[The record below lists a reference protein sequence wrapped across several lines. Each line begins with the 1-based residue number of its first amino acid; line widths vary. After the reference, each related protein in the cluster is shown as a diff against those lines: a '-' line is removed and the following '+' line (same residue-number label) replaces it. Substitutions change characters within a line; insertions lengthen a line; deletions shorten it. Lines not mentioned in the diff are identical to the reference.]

1 MPLDIDERTH
11 LLNSD
16 DSEGQILTTAVTSDK
31 EHRKE
36 RDSKGSLLIRLVL
49 MLLAVVILSVLA
61 RIPLSVFSLH
71 PFFMTIFVILLTEGI
86 ATLQPTHTKNEKH
99 QGLKRHAIIQIV
111 AFLLGLL
118 GFSAIF
124 YNKVIS
130 NKSHFTSG
138 HGKLGVSVI
147 LYLIAQFLFGLVC
160 AYIPGLA
167 PAVKKLWKYHRL
179 TGYIF
184 LSLVW
189 INVIL
194 GLQADYIVD
203 NSWLI
208 PSSFLLSNWSFL
220 VVVFIILGV
229 ALRIRPYKLKGQV
242 QFSH

>member
-1 MPLDIDERTH
+1 MSLDINESTH

-31 EHRKE
+31 KNQKE
-36 RDSKGSLLIRLVL
+36 RDTNGLLLIRLVL
-49 MLLAVVILSVLA
+49 VLLAVVVLSVLA

-71 PFFMTIFVILLTEGI
+71 PFFMTMFIIFLTEGI
-86 ATLQPTHTKNEKH
+86 ATLQPTHTKNEKY
-99 QGLKRHAIIQIV
+99 QGLKRHAIIQLV
-111 AFLLGLL
+111 AFLFGLF

-124 YNKVIS
+124 YNKVLS

-147 LYLIAQFLFGLVC
+147 LYLISQLLFGLVC
-160 AYIPGLA
+160 AYVPGLS

-189 INVIL
+189 VTAVF
-194 GLQADYIVD
+194 GLQADYIVA

-208 PSSFLLSNWSFL
+208 PSSLLLSNWPFL

-229 ALRIRPYKLKGQV
+229 GLRIRPYKLKGQV
-242 QFSH
+242 QFSQ